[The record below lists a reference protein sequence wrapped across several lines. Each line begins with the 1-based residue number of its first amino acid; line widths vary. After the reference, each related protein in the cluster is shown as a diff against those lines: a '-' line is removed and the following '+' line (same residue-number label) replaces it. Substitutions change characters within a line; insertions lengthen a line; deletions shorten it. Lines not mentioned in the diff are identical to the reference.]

1 MGKKYDAKPFKST
14 VCSTDMAELRD
25 ELEKM
30 RVENDKLKK
39 QLWESSTRDN
49 RQSQRR
55 QQIVCYHCV
64 KTGHMK
70 PKCSKFLN
78 SIRQGTLGSPFTRKQ
93 KVQTSLL
100 SCHQI

>member
-1 MGKKYDAKPFKST
+1 MQKYDAKPFKST

-49 RQSQRR
+49 RQS
-55 QQIVCYHCV
+55 HCGE
-64 KTGHMK
+64 TGHIK

-78 SIRQGTLGSPFTRKQ
+78 SIRQGTMGSPLTRKQ
-93 KVQTSLL
+93 
-100 SCHQI
+100 